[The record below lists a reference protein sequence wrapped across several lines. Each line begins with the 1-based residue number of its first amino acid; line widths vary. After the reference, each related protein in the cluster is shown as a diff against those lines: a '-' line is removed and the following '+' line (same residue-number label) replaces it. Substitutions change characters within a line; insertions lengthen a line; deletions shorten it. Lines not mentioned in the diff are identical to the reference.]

1 MKVSEAIGKKVFYM
15 RQNNISTIKS
25 IRKLENYDNTGRD
38 MFLCYL
44 ENGAVLNC
52 MILHLTEDNS
62 ELKIED

>member
-1 MKVSEAIGKKVFYM
+1 MKASEAIGKKVFYM
-15 RQNNISTIKS
+15 RENNISTIKS

-44 ENGAVLNC
+44 DNRAVLNSVV
-52 MILHLTEDNS
+52 LHLAEDNS